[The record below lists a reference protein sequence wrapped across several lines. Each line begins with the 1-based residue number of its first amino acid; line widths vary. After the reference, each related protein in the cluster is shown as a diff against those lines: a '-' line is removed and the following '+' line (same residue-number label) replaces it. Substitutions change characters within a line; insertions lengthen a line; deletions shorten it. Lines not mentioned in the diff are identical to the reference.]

1 MSASLLSISRRSEKK
16 TPLDRVRSHLS
27 SRNLSWRERVALG
40 ALCLCTL
47 VLLTALQYDRVF
59 TGDEIGTLRYL
70 KEKPSFILTHFTTHL
85 TMNYFIL
92 LEKGVASLCGA
103 TDWRL
108 TLLPIGAAIAV
119 IPLTASLA
127 LKLTGSTRIALVAAS
142 LAAFNPYLVMLG
154 PTIRVYSVLTAFS
167 LLAINEFFRWIQWP
181 GWWSGVRCAAAV
193 FFLLLAH
200 LNGVYVVAFLIL
212 LLIVQSISGIK
223 RFLWESRTLL
233 IPLGVVAILLGLAY
247 WRLLPDMT
255 RANKEW
261 GGGYTPLTSMGYSTG
276 YIPQVFTMY
285 MGNSYAAFLAVLL
298 LAAGCWSA
306 VRCKQPLLLLCGA
319 IIVGPILMALQGVEV
334 DAGAFARYLIFSLP
348 LLLILIAEG
357 VDWVARHIRVR
368 WAAIAAWGLTVLI
381 VACWTPC
388 IHAQF
393 LHQTRWPYGEVAR
406 FLRAQM
412 QKDDVI
418 VAGWNVGFTL
428 SQFFDQPED
437 RILLPNKYVGKVSNK
452 LDAPAPGT
460 VFYVT
465 GRTRLLPPF
474 TPAEAAEMNRR
485 FPGDQ
490 IVIDP
495 SDDSGPGALR
505 GRETRIQDFGQVEVT
520 VYRGDTVRALLQEWH
535 EDLLRRT
542 AGRIYPSFQG
552 DYQLL
557 ALLEE
562 QLSSGELADHWR
574 SLAERCRAEDPVMR
588 GIPRHLQKIAQSVSF
603 P

>member
-1 MSASLLSISRRSEKK
+1 MLDSVPTASSTHQRR
-16 TPLDRVRSHLS
+16 TWLDVVYSNLS
-27 SRNLSWRERVALG
+27 SRHLSRGERLLLGVICLCALILLVALQHG
-40 ALCLCTL
+40 RIFL
-47 VLLTALQYDRVF
+47 
-59 TGDEIGTLRYL
+59 GDEIGTLRYL
-70 KEKPSFILTHFTTHL
+70 KQTPSYILTHFRIWL

-92 LEKGVASLCGA
+92 FEKGVASLCGA

-127 LKLTGSTRIALVAAS
+127 LKLTGSTRTALLAAT

-154 PTIRVYSVLTAFS
+154 PTIRAYSLLTAFS
-167 LLAINEFFRWIQWP
+167 LLAINEFFHWSQWP
-181 GWWSGVRCAAAV
+181 GWRNGVRCAAAV
-193 FFLLLAH
+193 LFLLLAH
-200 LNGVYVVAFLIL
+200 LQAIYIVAFLVL
-212 LLIVQSISGIK
+212 LLIVQSLSGIR

-233 IPLGVVAILLGLAY
+233 IPLGGVAIIVGLAY
-247 WRLLPDMT
+247 WRLLPDMA
-255 RANKEW
+255 RVNKEW
-261 GGGYTPLTSMGYSTG
+261 GGGYTPPTSIG
-276 YIPQVFTMY
+276 YIPRVFTMY
-285 MGNSYAAFLAVLL
+285 MGNSYAAFLSVLL
-298 LAAGCWSA
+298 LSAGCWSA
-306 VRCKQPLLLLCGA
+306 ARDKQPLLLLCGA
-319 IIVGPILMALQGVEV
+319 IIVGPILMSLQGIAL
-334 DAGAFARYLIFSLP
+334 DAGGFARYLIFSLP

-357 VDWVARHIRVR
+357 VDWITRHIRVR
-368 WAAIAAWGLTVLI
+368 RAAIAAWGLTVLI

-388 IHAQF
+388 IQAQF
-393 LHQTRWPYGEVAR
+393 LHQTRWPFASVAR
-406 FLRAQM
+406 FLHAQM

-418 VAGWNVGFTL
+418 VAGWMVGFTL
-428 SQFFDQPED
+428 SQFFDHPED
-437 RILLPNKYVGKVSNK
+437 RILLPNKYVSKVSNK

-485 FPGDQ
+485 FPCDH
-490 IVIDP
+490 IVIGP
-495 SDDSGPGALR
+495 SDDSGPGTLR
-505 GRETRIQDFGQVEVT
+505 GREARIQDFGEVEVT
-520 VYRGDTVRALLQEWH
+520 VYRGDTARALLQEWR

-562 QLSSGELADHWR
+562 QLPSGELADHWR
-574 SLAERCRAEDPVMR
+574 LLAERCRAEDPVMR
-588 GIPRHLQKIAQSVSF
+588 GIPRHLQKMARSVSF

>member
-1 MSASLLSISRRSEKK
+1 MLDSVPSASSTRQSRAWLDVVYSNLSPR
-16 TPLDRVRSHLS
+16 HLS
-27 SRNLSWRERVALG
+27 RGDRLVLGVICLCSLILLVALQHG
-40 ALCLCTL
+40 RIFL
-47 VLLTALQYDRVF
+47 
-59 TGDEIGTLRYL
+59 GDEIGTLRYL
-70 KEKPSFILTHFTTHL
+70 KQTPSYILTHFRIWL

-92 LEKGVASLCGA
+92 VEKGVASLCGA

-108 TLLPIGAAIAV
+108 TLVPIGAAIAV

-127 LKLTGSTRIALVAAS
+127 LKLTGSTRTALVAAT

-154 PTIRVYSVLTAFS
+154 PTIRAYSLLAAFS
-167 LLAINEFFRWIQWP
+167 LLAINEFFHWSQWP
-181 GWWSGVRCAAAV
+181 GWRNGVRCAAAV
-193 FFLLLAH
+193 LFLLLAH
-200 LNGVYVVAFLIL
+200 LQAIYIVAFLVL
-212 LLIVQSISGIK
+212 LLIVQSLSGIR

-233 IPLGVVAILLGLAY
+233 IPLGGVAIIVGLAY
-247 WRLLPDMT
+247 WRLLPDMA
-255 RANKEW
+255 RVNKEW
-261 GGGYTPLTSMGYSTG
+261 GGGYTPPTSIGYL
-276 YIPQVFTMY
+276 PRVFTIY
-285 MGNSYAAFLAVLL
+285 MGNSYAAFLSVLL
-298 LAAGCWSA
+298 LSAGCWSA
-306 VRCKQPLLLLCGA
+306 ARDKQPLLLLCGA
-319 IIVGPILMALQGVEV
+319 IIVGPILMSLQGIAL
-334 DAGAFARYLIFSLP
+334 DAGGFARYLIFSLP

-357 VDWVARHIRVR
+357 VDWITRHIRVR

-393 LHQTRWPYGEVAR
+393 LHQTRWPFAEVAG
-406 FLRAQM
+406 FLRARM

-418 VAGWNVGFTL
+418 VAGWMVGFTL
-428 SQFFDQPED
+428 SQFFDHPED
-437 RILLPNKYVGKVSNK
+437 RILLPNKYVSKVSNK
-452 LDAPAPGT
+452 LDAPASGR

-485 FPGDQ
+485 FGRDQ
-490 IVIDP
+490 IVIGP
-495 SDDSGPGALR
+495 SDDSGPGTSR
-505 GRETRIQDFGQVEVT
+505 DREARIQDFGQVEVT
-520 VYRGDTVRALLQEWH
+520 VYRGDTARALLQEWR

-562 QLSSGELADHWR
+562 QLPSGQLADHWR
-574 SLAERCRAEDPVMR
+574 LLAERCRAEDPVMR
-588 GIPRHLQKIAQSVSF
+588 GIPRHLQKMAQSVSF

>member
-1 MSASLLSISRRSEKK
+1 MLDSVPSASSTHQRRAWLDVVYSNLSPR
-16 TPLDRVRSHLS
+16 HLS
-27 SRNLSWRERVALG
+27 RGDRLVLGVICLCSLILLVALQHG
-40 ALCLCTL
+40 RIFL
-47 VLLTALQYDRVF
+47 
-59 TGDEIGTLRYL
+59 GDEIGTLRYL
-70 KEKPSFILTHFTTHL
+70 KQTPSYILTHFRIWL

-92 LEKGVASLCGA
+92 FEKGVASLCGA

-108 TLLPIGAAIAV
+108 TLVPIGAAIAV

-127 LKLTGSTRIALVAAS
+127 LKLTGSTRTALVAAT

-154 PTIRVYSVLTAFS
+154 PTIRAYSLLAAFS
-167 LLAINEFFRWIQWP
+167 LLAINEFFHWSQWP
-181 GWWSGVRCAAAV
+181 GWRNGVRCAAAV
-193 FFLLLAH
+193 LFLLLAH
-200 LNGVYVVAFLIL
+200 LQAIYIVAFLVL
-212 LLIVQSISGIK
+212 LLIVQSLSGIR

-233 IPLGVVAILLGLAY
+233 IPLGGVAIIVGLAY
-247 WRLLPDMT
+247 WRLLPDMA
-255 RANKEW
+255 RVNKEW
-261 GGGYTPLTSMGYSTG
+261 GGGYTPPTSMGY
-276 YIPQVFTMY
+276 IPRVFTMY
-285 MGNSYAAFLAVLL
+285 MGNSYAAFLSVLL
-298 LAAGCWSA
+298 LSAGCWSA
-306 VRCKQPLLLLCGA
+306 ARDKQPLLLLCGA
-319 IIVGPILMALQGVEV
+319 IIVGPILMSLQGIAL
-334 DAGAFARYLIFSLP
+334 DAGGFARYLIFSLP

-357 VDWVARHIRVR
+357 VDWITRHIRVR

-393 LHQTRWPYGEVAR
+393 LHQTRWPFAEVAG
-406 FLRAQM
+406 FLRARM

-418 VAGWNVGFTL
+418 VAGWMVGFTL
-428 SQFFDQPED
+428 SQFFDHPED
-437 RILLPNKYVGKVSNK
+437 RILLPNKYVSKVSNK
-452 LDAPAPGT
+452 LDAPASGR

-485 FPGDQ
+485 FGRDQ
-490 IVIDP
+490 IVIGP
-495 SDDSGPGALR
+495 SDDSGPGTLR
-505 GRETRIQDFGQVEVT
+505 GREARIQDFGQVQVT
-520 VYRGDTVRALLQEWH
+520 VYRGDTARALLQEWR

-562 QLSSGELADHWR
+562 QLPSGQLADHWR
-574 SLAERCRAEDPVMR
+574 LLAERCRAEDPVMR
-588 GIPRHLQKIAQSVSF
+588 GIPRHLQKMAQSVSF

>member
-1 MSASLLSISRRSEKK
+1 MPASLPSISRPHERK
-16 TPLDRVRSHLS
+16 TPLDLVRSRLS
-27 SRNLSWRERVALG
+27 RRNLSWRERVALG

-47 VLLTALQYDRVF
+47 VLLVTLQYGRVF
-59 TGDEIGTLRYL
+59 SGDEIGTLRYL
-70 KEKPSFILTHFTTHL
+70 KENPSFILTHFTTHL

-92 LEKGVASLCGA
+92 FEKGVASLSGS

-127 LKLTGSTRIALVAAS
+127 LKLTGSTRTALIAAS

-154 PTIRVYSVLTAFS
+154 PTIRVYSVLAALS
-167 LLAINEFFRWIQWP
+167 LLAINEFFHWIQWP

-193 FFLLLAH
+193 LFLLLAH
-200 LNGVYVVAFLIL
+200 LNGIYIVAFLVL
-212 LLIVQSISGIK
+212 LLIVQSLSGIR
-223 RFLWESRTLL
+223 RFFWEFRTLL
-233 IPLGVVAILLGLAY
+233 IPLCGVAIIVGLAY

-261 GGGYTPLTSMGYSTG
+261 GGGYAPLTSMGYIMG

-285 MGNSYAAFLAVLL
+285 MGNSYTAFLSVLL

-306 VRCKQPLLLLCGA
+306 ARGKQPLFLLCGA
-319 IIVGPILMALQGVEV
+319 IIVGPIQMSLQGVEV

-357 VDWVARHIRVR
+357 IDWVATHIRVR

-393 LHQTRWPYGEVAR
+393 LHQTRWPYAEVAR
-406 FLRAQM
+406 FLHGQM
-412 QKDDVI
+412 QENDVI
-418 VAGWNVGFTL
+418 VAGWNIGFTL
-428 SQFFDQPED
+428 SQFFDHPED
-437 RILLPNKYVGKVSNK
+437 RILLPNKYVSKVSNK
-452 LDAPAPGT
+452 LDAPAPGR

-485 FPGDQ
+485 FPSDQ
-490 IVIDP
+490 IVIGP
-495 SDDSGPGALR
+495 SDNRAPGTLR
-505 GRETRIQDFGQVEVT
+505 GREARIQDFGRVEVT
-520 VYRGDTVRALLQEWH
+520 VYRGDTARALLQEWH

-542 AGRIYPSFQG
+542 AERIYPSFQG

-588 GIPRHLQKIAQSVSF
+588 DIPRHLQKIAQSVSF

>member
-1 MSASLLSISRRSEKK
+1 MSDSVSSASSTHQRR
-16 TPLDRVRSHLS
+16 TWLDLVYSNLS
-27 SRNLSWRERVALG
+27 SRHLSRGERLVLG
-40 ALCLCTL
+40 VICLCTL
-47 VLLTALQYDRVF
+47 VLFVTLQHGRVF
-59 TGDEIGTLRYL
+59 LGDEIGTLRYL
-70 KEKPSFILTHFTTHL
+70 KQTPTYILTHFRIWL

-92 LEKGVASLCGA
+92 VEKGVASLCGA

-127 LKLTGSTRIALVAAS
+127 LKLTGSTRTALLAAS

-154 PTIRVYSVLTAFS
+154 PTIRAYSLLAAFS
-167 LLAINEFFRWIQWP
+167 LLAINEFFHWSQWP
-181 GWWSGVRCAAAV
+181 GWRNGVRCAAAV
-193 FFLLLAH
+193 LFLLLTH
-200 LNGVYVVAFLIL
+200 LQGIYIVAFLVL
-212 LLIVQSISGIK
+212 LLIVQSLSGIR

-233 IPLGVVAILLGLAY
+233 IPLGGVAIIVGLAY
-247 WRLLPDMT
+247 WRLLPDMA
-255 RANKEW
+255 RVNKEW
-261 GGGYTPLTSMGYSTG
+261 GGGYTPPTSIG
-276 YIPQVFTMY
+276 YIPRVFTMY
-285 MGNSYAAFLAVLL
+285 MGNSYAAFLSVLL
-298 LAAGCWSA
+298 LSAGCWSA
-306 VRCKQPLLLLCGA
+306 ARDKQPLLLLCGA
-319 IIVGPILMALQGVEV
+319 IIVGPILMSLQGIAL
-334 DAGAFARYLIFSLP
+334 DAGGYARYLIFSLP

-357 VDWVARHIRVR
+357 VDWITRHIRVR

-393 LHQTRWPYGEVAR
+393 LHQTRWPFAEVAG
-406 FLRAQM
+406 FLHAQM

-418 VAGWNVGFTL
+418 VAGWMVGFTL
-428 SQFFDQPED
+428 SQFFDHPED
-437 RILLPNKYVGKVSNK
+437 RILLPNKYVSKVSNK
-452 LDAPAPGT
+452 LDAPASGR

-485 FPGDQ
+485 FGCDQ
-490 IVIDP
+490 IVIGP
-495 SDDSGPGALR
+495 SDDSGPGTSR
-505 GRETRIQDFGQVEVT
+505 GREARIQDFGQVEVT
-520 VYRGDTVRALLQEWH
+520 VYRGDTARALLQEWR

-562 QLSSGELADHWR
+562 QLPSGQLADHWR
-574 SLAERCRAEDPVMR
+574 LLAERCRAEDPVMR
-588 GIPRHLQKIAQSVSF
+588 GIPRHMLKQARSVSF

>member
-1 MSASLLSISRRSEKK
+1 MSDSVPSASSTRQRR
-16 TPLDRVRSHLS
+16 TWLDVVYSNLS
-27 SRNLSWRERVALG
+27 SRHLSRGDRLVLGVICLCSLILLVALQHG
-40 ALCLCTL
+40 RIFL
-47 VLLTALQYDRVF
+47 
-59 TGDEIGTLRYL
+59 GDEIGTLRYL
-70 KEKPSFILTHFTTHL
+70 KQTPSYILTHFRIWL

-92 LEKGVASLCGA
+92 VEKGVASLCGA

-108 TLLPIGAAIAV
+108 TLVPIGAAIAV

-127 LKLTGSTRIALVAAS
+127 LKLTGSTRTALVAAT

-154 PTIRVYSVLTAFS
+154 PTIRAYSLLAAFS
-167 LLAINEFFRWIQWP
+167 LLAINEFFHWSQWP

-193 FFLLLAH
+193 LFLLLAH
-200 LNGVYVVAFLIL
+200 LQAIYIVAFLVL
-212 LLIVQSISGIK
+212 LLIVQSLSGIR

-233 IPLGVVAILLGLAY
+233 IPLGGVAIIVGLAY
-247 WRLLPDMT
+247 WRLLPDMA
-255 RANKEW
+255 RVSKEW
-261 GGGYTPLTSMGYSTG
+261 GGGYTPPTSLG
-276 YIPQVFTMY
+276 YIPRVFTIY
-285 MGNSYAAFLAVLL
+285 MGNSYATFLSVLL
-298 LAAGCWSA
+298 LFAGCWSA
-306 VRCKQPLLLLCGA
+306 ARGKQPLLLLCGA
-319 IIVGPILMALQGVEV
+319 IIVGPILMSLQGIAL
-334 DAGAFARYLIFSLP
+334 DAGGFARYLIFSLP

-357 VDWVARHIRVR
+357 VDWITRHIRVR
-368 WAAIAAWGLTVLI
+368 RAAIAAWGLTVLI

-393 LHQTRWPYGEVAR
+393 LHQTRWPFAEVAG
-406 FLRAQM
+406 FLRARM

-418 VAGWNVGFTL
+418 VAGWMVGFTL
-428 SQFFDQPED
+428 SQFFDHPED
-437 RILLPNKYVGKVSNK
+437 RILLPNKYVSKVSNK
-452 LDAPAPGT
+452 LDAPASGR

-485 FPGDQ
+485 FGRDQ
-490 IVIDP
+490 IVIGP
-495 SDDSGPGALR
+495 SDDSGPGTLR
-505 GRETRIQDFGQVEVT
+505 GREARIQDFGQVEVT
-520 VYRGDTVRALLQEWH
+520 VYRGDTARALLQEWR

-562 QLSSGELADHWR
+562 QLPSGQLADHWR
-574 SLAERCRAEDPVMR
+574 LLAERCRAEDPVMR
-588 GIPRHLQKIAQSVSF
+588 GIPRHLQKMAQSVSF

>member
-1 MSASLLSISRRSEKK
+1 MLDSVPTASSRHQSR
-16 TPLDRVRSHLS
+16 TWLDVVYSNLS
-27 SRNLSWRERVALG
+27 SRHLSRGERLVLG
-40 ALCLCTL
+40 VMCLCSL
-47 VLLTALQYDRVF
+47 ILFAALQHGRIF
-59 TGDEIGTLRYL
+59 LGDEIGTLRYL
-70 KEKPSFILTHFTTHL
+70 KQTPTYILTHFRIWL

-92 LEKGVASLCGA
+92 VEKGVASVCGA

-127 LKLTGSTRIALVAAS
+127 LKLTGSTRTALLAAT

-154 PTIRVYSVLTAFS
+154 PTIRAYSLLAAFS
-167 LLAINEFFRWIQWP
+167 LLAINEFFHWSQWP
-181 GWWSGVRCAAAV
+181 GWRNGVRCAAAV
-193 FFLLLAH
+193 LFLLLTH
-200 LNGVYVVAFLIL
+200 LQGIYIVAFLVL
-212 LLIVQSISGIK
+212 LLIVQSLSGIR

-233 IPLGVVAILLGLAY
+233 IPLVGVAIIVGLAY
-247 WRLLPDMT
+247 WRLLPDIA
-255 RANKEW
+255 RVNKEW
-261 GGGYTPLTSMGYSTG
+261 GGGYTPPTSIG
-276 YIPQVFTMY
+276 YIPRVFTIY
-285 MGNSYAAFLAVLL
+285 MGNSYAAFLSVLL
-298 LAAGCWSA
+298 LSAGCWSA
-306 VRCKQPLLLLCGA
+306 ARDKQPLLLLCGA
-319 IIVGPILMALQGVEV
+319 IIVGPILMSLQGIDI
-334 DAGAFARYLIFSLP
+334 DAGGFARYLIFSLP

-357 VDWVARHIRVR
+357 VDWITRHIRVR

-393 LHQTRWPYGEVAR
+393 LHQTRWPFAEVAG
-406 FLRAQM
+406 FLRARM

-418 VAGWNVGFTL
+418 VAGWMVGFTL
-428 SQFFDQPED
+428 SQFFDHPED
-437 RILLPNKYVGKVSNK
+437 RILLPNKYVSRVSNK
-452 LDAPAPGT
+452 LDAPASGR

-485 FPGDQ
+485 FGRDQ
-490 IVIDP
+490 IVIGP
-495 SDDSGPGALR
+495 SDDSGPGTLR
-505 GRETRIQDFGQVEVT
+505 GRAASIQDFGQLEVT
-520 VYRGDTVRALLQEWH
+520 VYRGDTARALLQEWR

-542 AGRIYPSFQG
+542 AGLIYPSFQG

-562 QLSSGELADHWR
+562 QLPSGQLADHWR
-574 SLAERCRAEDPVMR
+574 LLAERCRAEDPVMR
-588 GIPRHLQKIAQSVSF
+588 GIPRHMLKQAQSVAF

>member
-1 MSASLLSISRRSEKK
+1 MLDSVPSASSTHQSRAW
-16 TPLDRVRSHLS
+16 LDAVYSNLS
-27 SRNLSWRERVALG
+27 SRHLSRAERLVLGAICLCSLILFVALQHG
-40 ALCLCTL
+40 RIFL
-47 VLLTALQYDRVF
+47 
-59 TGDEIGTLRYL
+59 GDEIGTLRYL
-70 KEKPSFILTHFTTHL
+70 KQTPTYILTHFRIWL

-92 LEKGVASLCGA
+92 FEKGVASLCGA

-127 LKLTGSTRIALVAAS
+127 LKLTGSTRTALLAAT

-154 PTIRVYSVLTAFS
+154 PTIRAYSLLAAFS
-167 LLAINEFFRWIQWP
+167 LLAINEFLHWSQWP
-181 GWWSGVRCAAAV
+181 GWRNGVRCAAAV
-193 FFLLLAH
+193 LFLLLTH
-200 LNGVYVVAFLIL
+200 LQGIYIVAFLVL
-212 LLIVQSISGIK
+212 LLIVQSLSGIR

-233 IPLGVVAILLGLAY
+233 IPLGGVAIIVGLAY
-247 WRLLPDMT
+247 WRLLPDIA
-255 RANKEW
+255 RVNKEW
-261 GGGYTPLTSMGYSTG
+261 GGGYTPPTSIG
-276 YIPQVFTMY
+276 YIPRVFTIY
-285 MGNSYAAFLAVLL
+285 MGNSYAAFLSVLL
-298 LAAGCWSA
+298 LSAGCWSA
-306 VRCKQPLLLLCGA
+306 ARDKQPLLLLCGA
-319 IIVGPILMALQGVEV
+319 IIVGPILMSLQGIAL
-334 DAGAFARYLIFSLP
+334 DAGGYARYLIFSLP

-357 VDWVARHIRVR
+357 VDWITRHIRVR
-368 WAAIAAWGLTVLI
+368 WAAIAASGLTVLI

-393 LHQTRWPYGEVAR
+393 LHQTRWPFAEVAG
-406 FLRAQM
+406 FLRARM

-418 VAGWNVGFTL
+418 VAGWMVGFTL
-428 SQFFDQPED
+428 SQFFDHPED
-437 RILLPNKYVGKVSNK
+437 RILLPNKYVSKVSNK
-452 LDAPAPGT
+452 LDAPASGR

-485 FPGDQ
+485 FGCDQ
-490 IVIDP
+490 IVIGP
-495 SDDSGPGALR
+495 SDDSGPGTSR
-505 GRETRIQDFGQVEVT
+505 GREARIQDFGQVEVT
-520 VYRGDTVRALLQEWH
+520 VYRGDTARALLQEWR

-562 QLSSGELADHWR
+562 QLPSGQLADHWR
-574 SLAERCRAEDPVMR
+574 LLAERCRAEDPVMR
-588 GIPRHLQKIAQSVSF
+588 GIPRHLQKMAQSVSF

>member
-1 MSASLLSISRRSEKK
+1 MLDSVPSASSTHQRRAW
-16 TPLDRVRSHLS
+16 LDVVYSNLS
-27 SRNLSWRERVALG
+27 SRHLLRGERLVLG
-40 ALCLCTL
+40 VICLCTL
-47 VLLTALQYDRVF
+47 VLFVALQHGRVF
-59 TGDEIGTLRYL
+59 LGDEIGTLRYL
-70 KEKPSFILTHFTTHL
+70 KQTPTYILTHFRTWL

-92 LEKGVASLCGA
+92 FEKGVALLCGA

-127 LKLTGSTRIALVAAS
+127 LKLTGSTRTALLAAS

-154 PTIRVYSVLTAFS
+154 PTIRAYSLLAAFS
-167 LLAINEFFRWIQWP
+167 LLAINEFFHWRRWP

-193 FFLLLAH
+193 LFLLLTH
-200 LNGVYVVAFLIL
+200 LNGIYIVAFLVL
-212 LLIVQSISGIK
+212 LLIVQSLSGIR

-233 IPLGVVAILLGLAY
+233 IPLGGVAIIVGLAY
-247 WRLLPDMT
+247 WRLLPDMA
-255 RANKEW
+255 RVNREW
-261 GGGYTPLTSMGYSTG
+261 GGAYTPPTSIG
-276 YIPQVFTMY
+276 YIPRVFTIY
-285 MGNSYAAFLAVLL
+285 MCNKYAAFLSVLL
-298 LAAGCWSA
+298 LSAGCWSA
-306 VRCKQPLLLLCGA
+306 ARGKQPLLLLCGA
-319 IIVGPILMALQGVEV
+319 IILAPILMSLQGVAV
-334 DAGAFARYLIFSLP
+334 DAGSYARYLIFSLP

-357 VDWVARHIRVR
+357 VDWIARHIRVR
-368 WAAIAAWGLTVLI
+368 WAAIAAWGVTVLI

-393 LHQTRWPYGEVAR
+393 LHQTRWPFAEVAR
-406 FLRAQM
+406 FLHAQM

-418 VAGWNVGFTL
+418 VAGWSVGFTL
-428 SQFFDQPED
+428 SQFFDHPED
-437 RILLPNKYVGKVSNK
+437 RILLPNKYVSKVSNK
-452 LDAPAPGT
+452 LDAPAPGR

-474 TPAEAAEMNRR
+474 TPAEAAEVNRR
-485 FPGDQ
+485 FPCDQ
-490 IVIDP
+490 IVIGP
-495 SDDSGPGALR
+495 SDDSGPGTLR
-505 GRETRIQDFGQVEVT
+505 GREARIQDFGQLEVT
-520 VYRGDTVRALLQEWH
+520 VYRGDTARALLQEWR

-562 QLSSGELADHWR
+562 QLPSGELAGHWR
-574 SLAERCRAEDPVMR
+574 LLAERCRAEDPVMR
-588 GIPRHLQKIAQSVSF
+588 DIPRHLQKIAQSVSF